1 MCIMRT
7 FGIVIVALLLSGLL
21 FLRTAQ
27 TSAQQNIVPQT
38 DSAKT
43 AVILAYHRIDEDNY
57 PATSLRLDDF
67 RSHIEELEHGGYT
80 VIPLSRLITALKN
93 DGTLPN
99 KSVVI
104 TFEGGYQS
112 AYRKA
117 MPLLI
122 DKKIPFTIFYASRNS
137 QDDFEQYMG
146 WEALG
151 DLARYSFVDFGILPS
166 VYARISDFSMSE
178 NKRLLNNAR
187 VAYREHF
194 GKEAQF
200 FSYPFGEHSS
210 RYKDFIKTQGFE
222 AAFGLQS
229 GVPYPGMDFFNVP
242 RFTMT
247 EGFGDIDRF
256 RTIANA
262 LPVPA
267 YDIEPE
273 NHALKSSTPLF
284 GFSVPQDRAKILEKM
299 QCFISGQGEADL
311 DVISDN
317 RLEIRPK
324 YPLDDER
331 VRINCTANTGT
342 LESPEWHWFGMLY
355 TLDIK
360 PGIHRVDTIKS
371 TKSGNN

>member
-1 MCIMRT
+1 MYIMRT
-7 FGIVIVALLLSGLL
+7 LGIVIVALILSGLV

-27 TSAQQNIVPQT
+27 TNAQQNAVSSNT
-38 DSAKT
+38 GNAHT
-43 AVILAYHRIDEDNY
+43 AVIVTYHRIDEDNY

-67 RSHIEELEHGGYT
+67 IAHLKEIEHGGYT

-93 DGTLPN
+93 NGTLPE
-99 KSVVI
+99 KSIVI

-117 MPLLI
+117 MPLLL
-122 DKKIPFTIFYASRNS
+122 DKDIPFTVFYASRNS
-137 QDDFEQYMG
+137 QNDFDQYIG
-146 WEALG
+146 WEALH
-151 DLARYSFVDFGILPS
+151 DLASYNFVDFGILPS
-166 VYARISDFSMSE
+166 IYARISEFSMAE

-187 VAYREHF
+187 IAYREHF
-194 GKEAQF
+194 GREPQY
-200 FSYPFGEHSS
+200 FSYPFGEYSAK
-210 RYKDFIKTQGFE
+210 YKDYIETQGFE

-229 GVPYPGMDFFNVP
+229 GVPYPEMDFYNIP

-267 YDIEPE
+267 YDIQPE
-273 NHALKSSTPLF
+273 NHALDIAAPLF
-284 GFSVPQDRAKILEKM
+284 GFSVPEEHADILQKM
-299 QCFISGQGEADL
+299 QCFISGQGEANL
-311 DVISDN
+311 DIISEN

-324 YPLDDER
+324 YPLEDER

-342 LESPEWHWFGMLY
+342 TESPKWHWFGMLY
-355 TLDIK
+355 TLDLKTEI
-360 PGIHRVDTIKS
+360 RDDMMNTS
-371 TKSGNN
+371 R